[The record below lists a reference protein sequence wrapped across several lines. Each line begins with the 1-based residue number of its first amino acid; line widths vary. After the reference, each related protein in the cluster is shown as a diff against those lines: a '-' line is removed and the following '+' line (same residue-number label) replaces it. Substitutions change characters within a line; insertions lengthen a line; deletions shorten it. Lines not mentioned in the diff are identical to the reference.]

1 MKLKK
6 SSFAIAASLA
16 VMLVMAAC
24 VRDAPAVPP
33 APSAT
38 ETQAPAPTQT
48 PLQSAQPTLEA
59 QPSPPGTQIPAAPTP
74 EPPSNIAPPFEMNG
88 NGHPAANGLAF
99 RPGTQ
104 EFTTV
109 EVVKLLTPSV
119 AQITTRTVSVDL
131 FNQPVPST
139 GVGTGVILDANG
151 HILTNYHV
159 VEGAQEITVTVDD
172 GESFSARVV
181 GGDEQTDLAVIKID
195 AEGLHPATLGDS
207 LTLQVGEDVIAI
219 GEALGLAGGP
229 TVTKG
234 VVSALGR
241 TIDINPTTT
250 IVDLI
255 QTDAEINPGNSGGP
269 LVNSRAEVVGIN
281 TAIIQPGRGI
291 SFAINVNDA
300 KEVSRQ
306 LIEKGFVQR
315 GYLGILPVNL
325 TPSIAA
331 RFGINATE
339 GALVGQIIPGTSAAV
354 TGLRDGDVIVE
365 LGGQKI
371 TNTGELSKFLMEHLP
386 GETVEMVF
394 IRRGTRITTQVTL
407 GEKVR

>member
-1 MKLKK
+1 MKLKR

-16 VMLVMAAC
+16 VMLVVAAC
-24 VRDAPAVPP
+24 VRDAPAAPP
-33 APSAT
+33 APAAT
-38 ETQAPAPTQT
+38 QTQAPAPTQT
-48 PLQSAQPTLEA
+48 PLPSPQPTPETRLA
-59 QPSPPGTQIPAAPTP
+59 PPDMQIPAAPTP

-88 NGHPAANGLAF
+88 SGHPTANGLAF

-104 EFTTV
+104 EFSTV

-119 AQITTRTVSVDL
+119 AQITTRTVSAGL

-151 HILTNYHV
+151 HILTNNHV
-159 VEGAQEITVTVDD
+159 VAGAQEITVTTDT

-195 AEGLHPATLGDS
+195 AEGLHPATLGDA

-219 GEALGLAGGP
+219 GQALGLAGGP

-241 TIDINPTTT
+241 SIDIDADIT

-269 LVNSRAEVVGIN
+269 LVNNRAEVVGIN

-306 LIEKGFVQR
+306 LIEKGFVER
-315 GYLGILPVNL
+315 GFLGVRPVNL

-339 GALVGQIIPGTSAAV
+339 GVLVGQIIPGTSAAGI
-354 TGLRDGDVIVE
+354 GLREGDVIVE

-386 GETVEMVF
+386 GETIEMVF
-394 IRRGTRITTQVTL
+394 VRRGTRITTQVTL
-407 GEKVR
+407 GERPR